1 MIKKSEDSEQ
11 EGPTKMKSL
20 SEGSQQK
27 GKYSEDSEREES
39 TKVRMLQ
46 ERSQPK

>member
-27 GKYSEDSEREES
+27 GQESEDSERDES
-39 TKVRMLQ
+39 RKVRILN
-46 ERSQPK
+46 ERSQEK